1 MPSVEDLVAE
11 LAAELDS
18 RLAPEDDALVA
29 RFPGE
34 RPGRQPVHTVYVPAD
49 RYAADLTHSWGAQ
62 ARQAM
67 RDHEDV
73 LRDCLGDAAPDL
85 LPLVEDKLDRE
96 PIEDLRIDFEDGY
109 GTRPDDVEDA
119 DVARAAR
126 ALAESQAG
134 GTAATSYGIRF
145 KSFERPT
152 RRRGLATLVGFV
164 DRLLAAGGTLDGF
177 VVTLPKVT
185 SVGQVEAMA
194 LAGERIEAAHGLAS
208 GTLRFEIQVETPQSI
223 LGPDGTA
230 LVARMLHAAPN
241 RVVGLHYG
249 TYDYSAFCGIAAPY
263 QSMEHPVAD
272 HAKAVMQAAAA
283 GTGVRLSDGSTNILP
298 VGDAEQVRRGWAL
311 HLRLVRRSLE
321 RGYYQGWDLHPAQ
334 LPTRYAATYAFY
346 RDGFAGAAD
355 RLHRYA
361 TRAEGGIL
369 DEPATARALAD
380 FLVRGLDCG
389 ALREDDSRQASGM
402 TSDELT
408 ALARPGRS

>member
-1 MPSVEDLVAE
+1 MPSVEDLAVE
-11 LAAELDS
+11 LSAELDS
-18 RLAPEDDALVA
+18 RLAAEDDALVA

-49 RYAADLTHSWGAQ
+49 RYDADLAGTWGDR

-67 RDHEDV
+67 TDHDDT
-73 LRDCLGDAAPDL
+73 LRACLGEAAEDL
-85 LPLVEDKLDRE
+85 LPLVGDKLARE

-109 GTRPDDVEDA
+109 GARTDDEEDA

-126 ALAESQAG
+126 ALAESQAS
-134 GTAATSYGIRF
+134 GTAAASYGIRF

-152 RRRGLATLVGFV
+152 RRRGLTTLVAFV
-164 DRLLAAGGTLDGF
+164 DQLLAAGGDLGGL

-185 SVGQVEAMA
+185 SVAQVEAMV
-194 LAGERIEAAHGLAS
+194 LTCERIEAAHGLTP

-230 LVARMLHAAPN
+230 LVARMVHVAPG

-249 TYDYSAFCGIAAPY
+249 TYDYSAFCGIAAAY

-272 HAKAVMQAAAA
+272 HAKAVMQTAAA

-298 VGDAEQVRRGWAL
+298 VGDPDQVRRGWAL

-321 RGYYQGWDLHPAQ
+321 RGFYQGWDLHPAQ

-346 RDGFAGAAD
+346 RDGFASAAE
-355 RLHRYA
+355 RLHRY
-361 TRAEGGIL
+361 TTESEGGVL

-380 FLVRGLDCG
+380 FLVRGLECG
-389 ALREDDSRQASGM
+389 ALREGDTRRAAGL
-402 TSDELT
+402 TIDELS
-408 ALARPGRS
+408 ALARPSRT